1 MQPCV
6 VNVTR
11 VFFCTCHSYFRS
23 YYITKASRTFLGGYQ
38 GQMLLFPRRNRS
50 KSWRSFMLFRCPS
63 RKKII
68 HVIWNLWR
76 SVSQGLGFRIILLAS
91 LLLHIFSWKCSG
103 TFVLRWESNVAAI
116 WRFWFHSGH
125 LGRLWLC
132 LMFWMAHQIMERF
145 IRLGIGTFSY
155 CVGANGPRLFIFSG
169 ASP

>member
-1 MQPCV
+1 M
-6 VNVTR
+6 NVTR

-23 YYITKASRTFLGGYQ
+23 YYITKASRT
-38 GQMLLFPRRNRS
+38 RRNRS

-63 RKKII
+63 RMKII
-68 HVIWNLWR
+68 HVIWNLF
-76 SVSQGLGFRIILLAS
+76 GKFGKFLLAS

-169 ASP
+169 SSP